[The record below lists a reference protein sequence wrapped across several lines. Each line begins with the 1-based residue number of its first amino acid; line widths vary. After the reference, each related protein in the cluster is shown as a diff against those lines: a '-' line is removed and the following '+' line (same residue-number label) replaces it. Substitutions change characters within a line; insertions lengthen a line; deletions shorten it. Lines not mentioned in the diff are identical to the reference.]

1 MQRKGHTVPYKYAL
15 LFFSSSHKCV
25 TEDNT
30 VADTYLES
38 PSSAGG
44 GEPPSPSPE
53 GSGSEPPSPSPEGSG
68 SEPPS
73 PSPDGSGSGAGG
85 GGASSS
91 GDGASSSGDGSPPS
105 SPPSS
110 CSHHQLSHGSGS
122 GCGEGEGEGCGS
134 GSQYLWNLW

>member
-1 MQRKGHTVPYKYAL
+1 MQHAAQGTYSTIQVCLAI
-15 LFFSSSHKCV
+15 FSSSHKCV

-44 GEPPSPSPE
+44 GEPPSPSPD
-53 GSGSEPPSPSPEGSG
+53 GSG

-91 GDGASSSGDGSPPS
+91 GDGSPPS

-122 GCGEGEGEGCGS
+122 WHHQLSHG
-134 GSQYLWNLW
+134 